1 MMLVRLGLCIGAFVS
16 LCGCASGS
24 ELDRSSSAVHVATA
38 LPPPDSTVVPVAIA
52 PYHVVPGDELTVSI
66 FGAPELGS
74 TGLVDG
80 AGNFS
85 MPLAGTFHV
94 AGMTPEQVSASIEDK
109 LRGPY
114 LKNPHVALNVKQSGN
129 QQSVTV
135 DGEVQQ
141 PGIYPV
147 LGRMTLQQAIAT
159 AHGASDTANIRNVV
173 VFRTVNNQKMAALFD
188 LKSIRAGRAPDPEV
202 YGNDIVVV
210 GQSAIQKFL
219 RSTTMAFPILGRFI
233 PFVL

>member
-1 MMLVRLGLCIGAFVS
+1 MFLKSS
-16 LCGCASGS
+16 LCAGAVALLGGCAGPAQ
-24 ELDRSSSAVHVATA
+24 LSSSSNAVHVATA
-38 LPPPDSTVVPVAIA
+38 LPPPDSTVIPVAIA

-94 AGMTPEQVSASIEDK
+94 AGQTPEAISASIEDK
-109 LRGPY
+109 LRGAY

-129 QQSVTV
+129 QQAVTV

-147 LGRMTLQQAIAT
+147 TGKMTLQQAIAT
-159 AHGASDTANIRNVV
+159 AHGASDTANIKNVV
-173 VFRTVNNQKMAALFD
+173 VFRTVNNQKMAAMFD
-188 LKSIRAGRAPDPEV
+188 LKAIRSGKSPDPEV

-210 GQSAIQKFL
+210 GQNAIQKFL
-219 RSTTMAFPILGRFI
+219 HSTALAFPMLGRFI
-233 PFVL
+233 PLI

>member
-1 MMLVRLGLCIGAFVS
+1 MMILRLSLCVVPIVL
-16 LCGCASGS
+16 LCGCASDAQ
-24 ELDRSSSAVHVATA
+24 LSSSSTAVRVATA
-38 LPPPDSTVVPVAIA
+38 LPPPDSTVIPVAIA

-94 AGMTPEQVSASIEDK
+94 AGQTPEAIGASIEDK

-129 QQSVTV
+129 QQAVTV

-147 LGRMTLQQAIAT
+147 TGKMTLQQAIAT
-159 AHGASDTANIRNVV
+159 AHGASDTANIKNVV
-173 VFRTVNNQKMAALFD
+173 VFRTVNNQKMAAMFD
-188 LKSIRAGRAPDPEV
+188 LKAIRAGKSPDPEV

-210 GQSAIQKFL
+210 GQNAIQKFL
-219 RSTTMAFPILGRFI
+219 HSTALAFPMLGRFI
-233 PFVL
+233 PLI

>member
-1 MMLVRLGLCIGAFVS
+1 MSWKLSVCAAALGL
-16 LCGCASGS
+16 LCACAGPAQ
-24 ELDRSSSAVHVATA
+24 LSSSSTAVRVATA
-38 LPPPDSTVVPVAIA
+38 LPPPDTTVVPVAIA

-85 MPLAGTFHV
+85 MPLAGTLHV
-94 AGMTPEQVSASIEDK
+94 AGLTPEEISAAVETK
-109 LRGPY
+109 LRGAY
-114 LKNPHVALNVKQSGN
+114 VKNPHVALNVKQTGN
-129 QQSVTV
+129 QQAVTV

-147 LGRMTLQQAIAT
+147 TGQMTLQQAIAT
-159 AHGASDTANIRNVV
+159 AHGTSDTANIRNVV

-188 LKSIRAGRAPDPEV
+188 LKLIRSGRAPDPAI

-219 RSTTMAFPILGRFI
+219 RNTTMAFPLVGRFI
-233 PFVL
+233 PLVL

>member
-1 MMLVRLGLCIGAFVS
+1 MMLVRFGLCAGALVS
-16 LCGCASGS
+16 LCGCAADTR
-24 ELDRSSSAVHVATA
+24 LDSSSTAVHVATA
-38 LPPPDSTVVPVAIA
+38 LPPPDSTVVPVAIT

-74 TGLVDG
+74 TGIVDG

-85 MPLAGTFHV
+85 MPLAGTFQV
-94 AGMTPEQVSASIEDK
+94 AGLTPEQIGASIEDK

-129 QQSVTV
+129 QQAVTV

-147 LGRMTLQQAIAT
+147 VGRMTLQQAIAT
-159 AHGASDTANIRNVV
+159 AHGASAAANIRNVV
-173 VFRTVNNQKMAALFD
+173 VFRTVNNQKMAAMFD
-188 LKSIRAGRAPDPEV
+188 LKSIRSGRVPDPQV
-202 YGNDIVVV
+202 YGNDIIVV
-210 GQSAIQKFL
+210 GESAIQKFL
-219 RSTTMAFPILGRFI
+219 KNAYLPFTALGRFI
-233 PFVL
+233 PVL